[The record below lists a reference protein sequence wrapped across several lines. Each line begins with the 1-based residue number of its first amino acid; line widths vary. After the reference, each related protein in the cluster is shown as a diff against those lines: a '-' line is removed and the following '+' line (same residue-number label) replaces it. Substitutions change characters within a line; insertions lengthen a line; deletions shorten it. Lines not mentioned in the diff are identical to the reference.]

1 MLREVHLLFDGLC
14 FSWYIFRGG
23 RKGKETGLMHK
34 YLIALLIVCLPLA
47 ASCTGDGGSASTAE
61 RQSIDLS
68 GTAEPESLQD
78 RFAYVFG
85 YQMSM
90 ALSSSFEEVNPDY
103 IAMGALDYAAGQ
115 SLFSAEEMASISQE
129 YQSEIYRRAEE
140 VFTNLM
146 RENLAEAEAF
156 LSTNAER
163 ANVISLDGQVEY
175 EILRQA
181 SVDGLSPSDTSTV
194 TVTYQLVTL
203 DGKQSDSGVN
213 VQLDLSDTI
222 PGFQSVVTRMRE
234 GEKVRAWVHPDQ
246 GYGAYGSGNIGPNQL
261 LIFDIELVSVDDVR

>member
-1 MLREVHLLFDGLC
+1 M
-14 FSWYIFRGG
+14 
-23 RKGKETGLMHK
+23 
-34 YLIALLIVCLPLA
+34 
-47 ASCTGDGGSASTAE
+47 
-61 RQSIDLS
+61 
-68 GTAEPESLQD
+68 
-78 RFAYVFG
+78 FG

-140 VFTNLM
+140 VFTSLM

-222 PGFQSVVTRMRE
+222 PGFQGRE
-234 GEKVRAWVHPDQ
+234 GQGLGASGPGLWSLWQRKHRTEPASDLRHRASQ
-246 GYGAYGSGNIGPNQL
+246 
-261 LIFDIELVSVDDVR
+261 RR